1 MSQSRAALAAIA
13 TTLIPLAMSATANT
27 GRPTQQNGKEDHEK
41 IAAYTIVNQIPGARC

>member
-27 GRPTQQNGKEDHEK
+27 GRPTQQNGKDHENV
-41 IAAYTIVNQIPGARC
+41 AYTIVNQIPGARC